1 VRKDGIDGWKAGVDD
16 ANFDFKSSQDGAG
29 RETVGEVFLVQRN
42 GSHKTCNVDQAYTI
56 LNIRLLIAFPKPFRV
71 LISLFYL
78 HSSDSK
84 YTHDFDFLLR
94 LHL

>member
-1 VRKDGIDGWKAGVDD
+1 MSEDRIDRWKGGVDD

-42 GSHKTCNVDQAYTI
+42 GSHKTCNVDQADTI
-56 LNIRLLIAFPKPFRV
+56 LNISLLIAFSKPFRV
-71 LISLFYL
+71 LISLFYS

-84 YTHDFDFLLR
+84 YAHDFDFLLR